1 MTKHGRRTLTAL
13 FCVSGALLLCQPG
26 AIGQGTGGNTTPKV
40 KIERDVVMA
49 DQLVQK
55 GRYADAVDLYRQA
68 LKRNPRNVGVLVGLG
83 TALARQFKLDGAEE
97 QFDRALAIDPK
108 NALARSGK
116 ATVLINR
123 LQSSSATILRS
134 RDLILAQA
142 EEECKMAIAL
152 NPNLVEPHLTLG
164 LVCREQGRLTEAAGE
179 LEAAAKLD
187 PKSSE
192 ALVSLGLVRMAMGE
206 LDKALENFKQVIALN
221 PGNSTAHYG
230 LGRVYLKRGQ
240 LDEAIRELN
249 TSLYQYPNSAPAR
262 EALGAA
268 YELQGN
274 TVAAIKEYQE
284 SIRIKPEN
292 PLAYVRVAQIQ
303 QNRGDLE
310 HSIAELRSGLEL
322 MPDNPELHMWVANQ
336 SLQLGKVEDAIRE
349 YGTVLSLDRGSKEA
363 ARGLAR
369 AYAMQ
374 ASKQA
379 AAAFFMSNDF
389 EKAERL
395 VEQALQLYPD
405 DLELRLAEAKLK
417 ILAGKPINLDALRN
431 PQTDS
436 ERIAYAEVLLAQ
448 NRFKEASEQ
457 MNIVIASATEAK
469 QLVSVADQALVIR
482 DLDSAEAAY
491 KKSLSLPGVEER
503 ARRGLAAVGAA
514 RRSAEE
520 AVRAGD
526 DLAWQK
532 QYGSAVD
539 KYRAAVYENPR
550 LATARLGLAKVLEKL
565 GASSERDL
573 GNALAQYRAYLDLES
588 DLPARR
594 RTRLTR
600 RMEQLD
606 LRVRK
611 LAHKARQRAGR

>member
-1 MTKHGRRTLTAL
+1 MTKDARRSLAAL
-13 FCVSGALLLCQPG
+13 FCLSAALLPCQPG
-26 AIGQGTGGNTTPKV
+26 AIAQGTGGNTTLKGR
-40 KIERDVVMA
+40 IERDVAMA
-49 DQLVQK
+49 DQLLQK

-68 LKRNPRNVGVLVGLG
+68 LKRNRRNVGVLVGLG

-97 QFDRALAIDPK
+97 QFDKALAIDPK

-116 ATVLINR
+116 ATVLLNR
-123 LQSSSATILRS
+123 LQSSSATILRNK
-134 RDLILAQA
+134 DLILAQA
-142 EEECKMAIAL
+142 EEECKKAIAL
-152 NPNLVEPHLTLG
+152 DPNLAEPHLTLG
-164 LVCREQGRLTEAAGE
+164 LVYKDQGRLTEAAGE

-187 PKSSE
+187 PKSTE
-192 ALVSLGLVRMAMGE
+192 ALVSLGLVRMALGE
-206 LDKALENFKQVIALN
+206 LDKALENFKQAIALN

-230 LGRVYLKRGQ
+230 LGRVYLKQGQ

-292 PLAYVRVAQIQ
+292 PLAYVRIAQIR

-336 SLQLGKVEDAIRE
+336 SLQLGKIDDAIRE
-349 YGTVLSLDRGSKEA
+349 YGTVLSLDKGSKEA

-369 AYAMQ
+369 AYTMQ
-374 ASKQA
+374 ASRQA
-379 AAAFFMSNDF
+379 AAAFLMSNEF
-389 EKAERL
+389 EKAERM

-405 DLELRLAEAKLK
+405 DLELRLAQAKLK
-417 ILAGKPINLDALRN
+417 ILAGKPVNLDALGN
-431 PQTDS
+431 PQTDG
-436 ERIAYAEVLLAQ
+436 ERVAYAEALLAQ
-448 NRFKEASEQ
+448 NRFKEATEQ
-457 MNIVIASATEAK
+457 MNTVIASATKAK
-469 QLVSVADQALVIR
+469 QLVSVADLAFAIR

-491 KKSLSLPGVEER
+491 RKALSLPGAEER
-503 ARRGLAAVGAA
+503 ARRGLAAVAGA
-514 RRSAEE
+514 RRSAEQ

-539 KYRAAVYENPR
+539 QYRAAIYENPR
-550 LATARLGLAKVLEKL
+550 LAAARLGLAKVLEKL
-565 GASSERDL
+565 GTACERDL
-573 GNALAQYRAYLDLES
+573 RSALKQYRAYLDLEP
-588 DLPARR
+588 DLPAKQRAK
-594 RTRLTR
+594 LTK

-606 LRVRK
+606 QRARK
-611 LAHKARQRAGR
+611 LAHKDRQRAGR